1 MKVIKMDIFICFVD
15 KKGNSLP
22 CIKEMSGIDAT
33 NCKGCLCEQKRKEYL
48 DEINNNQKGD

>member
-1 MKVIKMDIFICFVD
+1 MNIFICFID

-22 CIKEMSGIDAT
+22 CLRETSGVDDT

-48 DEINNNQKGD
+48 DEVNSNQKGD